1 MKTEQDLMQKLAVS
15 KKIMEMT
22 DNIKGT
28 QGIGHRNINIP
39 NVETFDAPDV
49 KYNIP
54 QDLIQQESNQNRVSH
69 DPTKPLD
76 ENRIMNSKLPDE
88 IKRLMI
94 EQPIVQPSSIGG
106 SAEISE
112 EVIQGAQRLMN
123 LGVNKITDLPKT
135 NKTPQNTKINITESS
150 NSNVNISEIKNI
162 IRDVVRDT
170 VRDVVREELKDA
182 GMLVES
188 TQNSNEI
195 IQFKVGQ
202 HLFVGKVTKIKKLQ
216 K

>member
-1 MKTEQDLMQKLAVS
+1 MTTNEDLMQRLAVS
-15 KKIMEMT
+15 KKIMEKTENLQRNNGDRKM
-22 DNIKGT
+22 NIT
-28 QGIGHRNINIP
+28 
-39 NVETFDAPDV
+39 VEDYQPVNV
-49 KYNIP
+49 KYNVP
-54 QDLIQQESNQNRVSH
+54 NEFLPQQEYKTTQH
-69 DPTKPLD
+69 DPTIPLD

-94 EQPIVQPSSIGG
+94 EQPIVQPNSMAG
-106 SAEISE
+106 SVGISE
-112 EVIQGAQRLMN
+112 EVIQGAQRLMGKN
-123 LGVNKITDLPKT
+123 NNTSENIPQRKLKEDTIS
-135 NKTPQNTKINITESS
+135 PQNNASQNI
-150 NSNVNISEIKNI
+150 NISEIKNI

-188 TQNSNEI
+188 TENSNEI

-202 HLFVGKVTKIKKLQ
+202 HLFVGRVTKIKKLQ